1 MSFSL
6 LLRCILVD
14 TKMYNV
20 IQVSDLTIPFS
31 LPSTLVSAIMVMP
44 ACFRQDFVN
53 EADSHNLLS
62 DDGALW

>member
-1 MSFSL
+1 
-6 LLRCILVD
+6 
-14 TKMYNV
+14 MYNV

-44 ACFRQDFVN
+44 DCFRQDFVN
-53 EADSHNLLS
+53 ESDSHDLLS

>member
-1 MSFSL
+1 M
-6 LLRCILVD
+6 VD

-20 IQVSDLTIPFS
+20 IQVSDLTILFS
-31 LPSTLVSAIMVMP
+31 LPSTLVSAIMVTP

-53 EADSHNLLS
+53 ETDSHDLLS